1 MASNWCIKMDES
13 KCKQY
18 SLQINKGI
26 QKWNKFIRNTFY
38 LQCKIYQVDQKIFN
52 ERDLIKY

>member
-1 MASNWCIKMDES
+1 MDES

-18 SLQINKGI
+18 NLQFNLINKGI

-38 LQCKIYQVDQKIFN
+38 LQCKIYQVNQKIFN